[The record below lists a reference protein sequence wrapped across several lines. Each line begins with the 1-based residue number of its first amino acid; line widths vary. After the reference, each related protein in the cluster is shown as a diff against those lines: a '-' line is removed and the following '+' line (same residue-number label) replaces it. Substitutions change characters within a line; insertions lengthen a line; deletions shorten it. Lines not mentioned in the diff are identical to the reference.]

1 MRCLAVFGVGGS
13 VEIRK
18 LMTKIPAKLFN
29 DFQTGGGLCII
40 LTTALK
46 YKKEL
51 VHLQQYSAFLQPFHH
66 LCRSNGSTVCTED
79 FMMMTVFFSP
89 QWMMCV

>member
-1 MRCLAVFGVGGS
+1 MRVLAVFGIGGS

-29 DFQTGGGLCII
+29 DFVAGGGLCVI

-46 YKKEL
+46 YKKES
-51 VHLQQYSAFLQPFHH
+51 VHMKLP
-66 LCRSNGSTVCTED
+66 
-79 FMMMTVFFSP
+79 SP
-89 QWMMCV
+89 ILLYAIL